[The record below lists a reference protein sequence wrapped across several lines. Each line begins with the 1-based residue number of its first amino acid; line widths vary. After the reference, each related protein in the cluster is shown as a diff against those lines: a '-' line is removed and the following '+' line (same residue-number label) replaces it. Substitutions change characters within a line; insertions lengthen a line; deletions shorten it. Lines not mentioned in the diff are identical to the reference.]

1 MSETNYLYEGLFL
14 MGQSAGADL
23 GGTLDHI
30 KGLLDRAKAEVV
42 ALHKWDERKLA
53 YPIGSMKRGLYVQAL
68 FKVEGKQLVKLERD
82 CNLSE
87 QVVRVMFTR
96 GDHLGETEIASLVD
110 NGATSAAEAKLK
122 ADDAAEE
129 APSKE
134 APAKEAPVKEAAV
147 EEAPAKE
154 AAEAPA
160 DKAAE

>member
-23 GGTLDHI
+23 AGTLDHI

-42 ALHKWDERKLA
+42 ALQKWDERKLA
-53 YPIGSMKRGLYVQAL
+53 YPIGNMKRGLYVQAL
-68 FKVEGKQLVKLERD
+68 FRVEGKQLVKLERD

-96 GDHLGETEIASLVD
+96 GDHLGETEIAAMVD
-110 NGATSAAEAKLK
+110 AGKTSAVEAKIK

-129 APSKE
+129 APATE
-134 APAKEAPVKEAAV
+134 
-147 EEAPAKE
+147 AKE

-160 DKAAE
+160 EKSTE